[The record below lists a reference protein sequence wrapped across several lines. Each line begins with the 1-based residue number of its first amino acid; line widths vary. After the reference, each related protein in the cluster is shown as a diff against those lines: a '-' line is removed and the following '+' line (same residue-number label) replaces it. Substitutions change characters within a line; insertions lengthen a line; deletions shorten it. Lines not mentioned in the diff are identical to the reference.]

1 MSPLLSLNRWRR
13 FEIWLPPVG
22 WAALIFLFSSDAF
35 SGANTSGIL
44 EPLLRHLFPLLSV
57 SEIEL
62 IHVSIRKLGHFG
74 EYFVLAIL
82 VMRSLRDETYNT
94 LSSRQLGLG
103 LALTALYA
111 VSDELHQALVPSRS
125 ASIIDVF
132 IDVFGGSCGTL
143 WFHLRNL
150 GKNSL

>member
-1 MSPLLSLNRWRR
+1 MFTLLSPDRWRR
-13 FEIWLPPVG
+13 LKIWLPPIG
-22 WAALIFLFSSDAF
+22 WAALIFVFSSEAF

-44 EPLLRHLFPLLSV
+44 EPLLRHLFPVLSA

-62 IHVSIRKLGHFG
+62 IHVFIRKLGHFG
-74 EYFVLAIL
+74 EYFVLSIL
-82 VMRSLRDETYNT
+82 VMQALRQETQD
-94 LSSRQLGLG
+94 LSPRQLALG

-125 ASIIDVF
+125 ASIIDVL
-132 IDVFGGSCGTL
+132 IDAFGGTCGTL
-143 WFHLRNL
+143 WFQLRNL